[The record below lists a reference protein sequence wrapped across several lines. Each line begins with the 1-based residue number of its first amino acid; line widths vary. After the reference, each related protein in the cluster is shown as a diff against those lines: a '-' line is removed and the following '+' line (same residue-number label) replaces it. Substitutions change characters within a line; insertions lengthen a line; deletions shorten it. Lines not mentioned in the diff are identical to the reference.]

1 VAQLQFCYNI
11 KRSYQAGLSDR
22 SAYKPKGSYQVMKL
36 ISKIRHFL
44 KPASIYQK
52 LKNAY
57 FKVAPE
63 DSRIYRLTN
72 AAIRRILKKFQLL
85 NIYYNRWIKAFDTL
99 SEEERK
105 QIELEIR
112 AMLNKPLISIVM
124 PVYNPEIAF
133 FEAAIQSV
141 KDQLYPHWELCI
153 ADDASTD
160 PHIPNLIK
168 DLAREDQRIKFVI
181 REENGHI
188 SACSNSALSLAKGDY
203 IALLDH
209 DDKLH
214 PSALFHVACA
224 INDNPNCR
232 IIYSDEDKI
241 TKRGKRLDPYFK
253 PDFDYELLLSQNMIS
268 HLGVYR
274 ADVLRKIGGF
284 RVGLEGSQD
293 YDLLLR
299 ALEQIEPGKIHHI
312 PKILYH
318 WRISKHSVAESLNI
332 KPYAVQAG
340 ERAINEHLERQAV
353 DGKAEFLEK
362 SAGYRIN
369 YALSKPGP
377 SVALIL
383 PAAYGPG
390 LHENFIK
397 DIFNYTSYQNY
408 QVIIVDQS
416 DNLEKLRLDLQE
428 FDDHLSSYQ
437 ITEGKSTALTFN
449 EIIRETPVDFVG
461 ILSPDLSGYSP
472 GWLTILISQAMQKD
486 VGAVAPKL
494 LNHKREVFSNGLI
507 LTPDNKIN
515 HLFQGKP
522 EEFIG
527 YFGWGKLRKGYSAF
541 SEKCI
546 LFNRSHFLLA
556 EGFNQDFTLPSTWTM
571 DICLKFKEAGLRNV
585 LCPSVKLY
593 IQDDKDYNSE
603 HDKTN
608 NGNYL
613 INKNLL
619 TSRWEKY
626 FKHDPGFN
634 PNLTI
639 ADDGEILVNLS
650 PVTNKTGT

>member
-1 VAQLQFCYNI
+1 
-11 KRSYQAGLSDR
+11 
-22 SAYKPKGSYQVMKL
+22 MKL

-52 LKNAY
+52 VKNAY

-63 DSRIYRLTN
+63 DSYVYRLTN
-72 AAIRRILKKFQLL
+72 AIIRRVLKKFQLL

-99 SEEERK
+99 SEAERK
-105 QIELEIR
+105 KIELEIR
-112 AMLNKPLISIVM
+112 AIENKPLISIVM

-141 KDQLYPHWELCI
+141 KDQLYPYWELCI

-160 PHIPNLIK
+160 PRIPNLIK
-168 DLAREDQRIKFVI
+168 DLAREDQRIKFII

-214 PSALFHVACA
+214 PSAFFHVVRA
-224 INDNPNCR
+224 INDNLDCR

-253 PDFDYELLLSQNMIS
+253 PDFDYDLLLSQNMIS

-284 RVGLEGSQD
+284 RLGLEGSQD

-299 ALEQIEPGKIHHI
+299 ALEQIEPGQIHHI

-369 YALSKPGP
+369 YAFPKPGP
-377 SVALIL
+377 NIALIL
-383 PAAYGPG
+383 PANYGHG
-390 LHENFIK
+390 LHKNCTKEIFEN
-397 DIFNYTSYQNY
+397 TSYQNY
-408 QVIIVDQS
+408 QIIIIDQS
-416 DNLEKLRLDLQE
+416 DNLENSSFNLME
-428 FDDHLSSYQ
+428 FDDRLSSYQ
-437 ITEGKSTALTFN
+437 IPEGKSTAQTIN
-449 EIIRETPVDFVG
+449 KIIHETPVDFVA

-472 GWLTILISQAMQKD
+472 GWLTTLISQAMQKE

-494 LNHKREVFSNGLI
+494 LNRKREVFSNGLI

-546 LFNRSHFLLA
+546 LVKRSHFLSV
-556 EGFNQDFTLPSTWTM
+556 EGFDQDYTLPSAWTI

-593 IQDDKDYNSE
+593 IQGNSDYNSE
-603 HDKTN
+603 HDKTG

-613 INKNLL
+613 IDKNLL

-626 FKHDPGFN
+626 FKRDPGFN

>member
-1 VAQLQFCYNI
+1 
-11 KRSYQAGLSDR
+11 
-22 SAYKPKGSYQVMKL
+22 MKL

-72 AAIRRILKKFQLL
+72 AIIRRILKNFQLL
-85 NIYYNRWIKAFDTL
+85 NIYYNRWIKTFDTL
-99 SEEERK
+99 SEDVRE
-105 QIELEIR
+105 QIEFEIY
-112 AMLNKPLISIVM
+112 AMENKPLISIVM
-124 PVYNPEIAF
+124 PVYNPEISF

-141 KDQLYPHWELCI
+141 KDQVYPHWELCI
-153 ADDASTD
+153 ADDASSD
-160 PHIPNLIK
+160 LRIPNLIEEFA
-168 DLAREDQRIKFVI
+168 LEDQRIKFVI

-188 SACSNSALSLAKGDY
+188 SACSNSALSLATGDY

-214 PSALFHVACA
+214 PSALFHVARA
-224 INDNPNCR
+224 INEDPDCR

-274 ADVLRKIGGF
+274 ADILRKIGGF
-284 RVGLEGSQD
+284 RLGLEGSQD

-299 ALEQIEPGKIHHI
+299 ALEQIEPGQIHHI

-369 YALSKPGP
+369 YAIPKPEP
-377 SVALIL
+377 SIALIL

-390 LHENFIK
+390 LDENWFKEISE
-397 DIFNYTSYQNY
+397 NTSYQNY
-408 QVIIVDQS
+408 QVIIVDHS
-416 DNLEKLRLDLQE
+416 DNLEKSRFNIQE
-428 FDDHLSSYQ
+428 FDDRLSSYQ
-437 ITEGKSTALTFN
+437 IPEGKSTAHTIN
-449 EIIRETPVDFVG
+449 QIIHEMSIDFVG
-461 ILSPDLSGYSP
+461 ILSPDLSGFSP
-472 GWLTILISQAMQKD
+472 GWLTTLISQAMQKE

-546 LFNRSHFLLA
+546 LVKRSHFLSVESFDQA
-556 EGFNQDFTLPSTWTM
+556 YALPSAWTI

-593 IQDDKDYNSE
+593 IQAESDYNSE
-603 HDKTN
+603 HEKTN
-608 NGNYL
+608 NSSYL
-613 INKNLL
+613 SDKNLL

-626 FKHDPGFN
+626 FNHDPGFN
-634 PNLTI
+634 PNLAI

-650 PVTNKTGT
+650 PVTNLIGN

>member
-1 VAQLQFCYNI
+1 
-11 KRSYQAGLSDR
+11 
-22 SAYKPKGSYQVMKL
+22 MKL

-72 AAIRRILKKFQLL
+72 AIIRRILKNFQLL
-85 NIYYNRWIKAFDTL
+85 NIYYNRWIKTFDTL
-99 SEEERK
+99 SEDVRE
-105 QIELEIR
+105 QIEFEIY
-112 AMLNKPLISIVM
+112 AMENKPLISIVM
-124 PVYNPEIAF
+124 PVYNPEISF

-141 KDQLYPHWELCI
+141 KDQVYPHWELCI
-153 ADDASTD
+153 ADDASSD
-160 PHIPNLIK
+160 LRIPNLIEEFA
-168 DLAREDQRIKFVI
+168 LEDQRIKFVI

-188 SACSNSALSLAKGDY
+188 SACSNSALSLATGDY

-214 PSALFHVACA
+214 PSALFHVARA
-224 INDNPNCR
+224 INEDPDCR

-274 ADVLRKIGGF
+274 ADILRKIGGF
-284 RVGLEGSQD
+284 RLGLEGSQD

-299 ALEQIEPGKIHHI
+299 ALEQIEPGQIHHI

-369 YALSKPGP
+369 YAIPKPEP
-377 SVALIL
+377 SIALIL

-390 LHENFIK
+390 LDENWFKEISE
-397 DIFNYTSYQNY
+397 NTSYQNY
-408 QVIIVDQS
+408 QVIIVDHS
-416 DNLEKLRLDLQE
+416 DNLEKSRFNMRE
-428 FDDHLSSYQ
+428 FDDRLSSYQ
-437 ITEGKSTALTFN
+437 IPEGKSTAHTIN
-449 EIIRETPVDFVG
+449 QIIHEMSIDFVG
-461 ILSPDLSGYSP
+461 ILSPDLSGFSP
-472 GWLTILISQAMQKD
+472 GWLTTLISQAMQKE

-546 LFNRSHFLLA
+546 LVKRSHFLSVESFDQA
-556 EGFNQDFTLPSTWTM
+556 YALPSAWTI

-593 IQDDKDYNSE
+593 IQDDKEYNSVRKE
-603 HDKTN
+603 TDQNHFLKSAA
-608 NGNYL
+608 
-613 INKNLL
+613 LL
-619 TSRWEKY
+619 YQKWKRY
-626 FKHDPGFN
+626 FMDDPCFN

-639 ADDGEILVNLS
+639 AHGGEIVVNLS
-650 PVTNKTGT
+650 PQNTQANGKDLNVN